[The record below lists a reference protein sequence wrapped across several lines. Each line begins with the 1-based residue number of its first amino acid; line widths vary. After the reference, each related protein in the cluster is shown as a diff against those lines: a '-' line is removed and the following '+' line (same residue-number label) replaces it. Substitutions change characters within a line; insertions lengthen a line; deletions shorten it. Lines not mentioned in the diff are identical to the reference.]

1 MAIELKLD
9 KKSVGENSKT
19 YSVFLLGFAI
29 LAGLFFVTGNKMYT
43 KITKILEES
52 EGLENDITLLQ
63 TKIDSL
69 RLLDNEI
76 QKDTKSLRLAFPDED
91 PSLYAYTEIK
101 ELGRLNSIIFDSVTF
116 SLGGGDK
123 DSVALGNIGL
133 DFSGNKDDVFSFI
146 SKLTKIVPIAGLGPI
161 SIGEF
166 VELEETMKI
175 GTSVEVYYSPLPKAL
190 PSSEKVI
197 NSLTPEE
204 KEIYNYLTNLEVLV
218 NTELTPSGA
227 VNEEVNPFFGTL
239 DETPSEGE
247 LIPEP

>member
-146 SKLTKIVPIAGLGPI
+146 PIAGLGPI